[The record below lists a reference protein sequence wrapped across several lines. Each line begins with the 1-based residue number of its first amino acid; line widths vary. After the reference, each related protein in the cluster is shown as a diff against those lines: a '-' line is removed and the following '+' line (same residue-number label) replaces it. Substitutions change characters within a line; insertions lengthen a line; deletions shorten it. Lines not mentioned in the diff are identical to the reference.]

1 MNPPRQEGWFV
12 RNWKWFVPVGC
23 LSMILMIV
31 GFIAA
36 VAYLAFGS
44 IKSSY
49 VYQQAIDKT
58 RSNAES
64 NTMDFYKDIVVF
76 RKNDFCQ

>member
-31 GFIAA
+31 GAIGFT
-36 VAYLAFGS
+36 GQG
-44 IKSSY
+44 Y
-49 VYQQAIDKT
+49 VYDT
-58 RSNAES
+58 RSGATVAS
-64 NTMDFYKDIVVF
+64 YQFGTPDGIRPLM
-76 RKNDFCQ
+76 